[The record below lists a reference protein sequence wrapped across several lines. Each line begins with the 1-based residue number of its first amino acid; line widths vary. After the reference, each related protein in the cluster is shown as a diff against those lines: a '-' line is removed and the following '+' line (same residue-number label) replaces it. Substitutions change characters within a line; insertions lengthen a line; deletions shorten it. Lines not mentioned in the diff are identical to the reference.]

1 MFIQPWDAA
10 LDDIERQTWVADGH
24 DFGLLSVNG
33 PRGHAPIVVPTHFT
47 PARTPY

>member
-10 LDDIERQTWVADGH
+10 LDDIEWQAWVADGH

-33 PRGHAPIVVPTHFT
+33 LLGHAPIVVPTHFT
-47 PARTPY
+47 AGKTPC